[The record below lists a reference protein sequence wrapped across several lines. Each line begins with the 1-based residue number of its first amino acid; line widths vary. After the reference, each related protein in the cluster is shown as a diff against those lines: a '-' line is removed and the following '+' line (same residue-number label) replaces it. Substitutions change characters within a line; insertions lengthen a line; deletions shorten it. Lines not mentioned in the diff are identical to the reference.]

1 MRTFDLIKFFFQK
14 FNLLGLYDLR
24 KESSKQFNKV
34 GMAPIWYCH
43 ALILWAPKSWI
54 WGLLYVVLLVSVLVL
69 VFFRILKRLDIGG
82 CAGLLLLLLPQK
94 SRAFLPNFSSEVV
107 EVKQVKFLKK
117 KLFRSNLW
125 ISWMYRYHF
134 YDLKEHFW
142 WPNKCLKYII
152 SSLNTL

>member
-1 MRTFDLIKFFFQK
+1 
-14 FNLLGLYDLR
+14 
-24 KESSKQFNKV
+24 
-34 GMAPIWYCH
+34 MAPIWYCH

-54 WGLLYVVLLVSVLVL
+54 WGLLYEVLLVSVLVL

-142 WPNKCLKYII
+142 WPNKRSKYII
-152 SSLNTL
+152 SSLNTLCNRSSRVKIIDQIKNQTVCIIGPADIIGT